1 MLLASREEVHTSS
14 QLACRMNQS
23 KTKLTVVSCLLL
35 AVATL
40 AIYSRVVHDPFIA
53 FDDETYVTHNMHVQ
67 AGMSW
72 KTVAWA
78 LTSTQ
83 QSNWHPLTWLS
94 HALDCQLYGLNP
106 AGHHF
111 TSLFIHTLNVL
122 LLFLLLLKVT
132 GCRWRSLLVAALFA
146 LHPLNVESVAWI
158 AERKNVLSTFF
169 FFCALGAYGWYA
181 LKPNIRRYLVVG
193 VLFALGLAAKPMVIT
208 LPFVLLL
215 LDFWPLQR
223 VQNWGR
229 ASLSPGKSRKQ
240 EIKTETLEPP
250 LTFPT
255 QPLSRL
261 VLEKLPLLLFC
272 VGSAVITVVAQRT
285 TAIRSLSQI
294 PLDDRLE
301 NALYSYALYIWK
313 AIWPTRLVLYYP
325 HPTDTLSVWQL
336 GLASLFLLG
345 VSAFAFR
352 GRFARPYL
360 IIGWLWYLGTLVPVI
375 GIVQVGDQAMA
386 DRYAYVPLIGIFVM
400 MVWGIADWADS
411 RDVAPGLRWAVSV
424 AILAALS
431 FLTWHQLGYWR
442 SDIDIWSHTLELT
455 KVNYLAETNLASA
468 LRKVGRAQEAL
479 PHYQAAEKLNP
490 GQPARH
496 INLAADLAESGH
508 LQEAISEYQIAAEL
522 TDQPRTLAR
531 VCESIAALSAALGDY
546 GTVRE
551 SYKQAWQADPQHRP
565 AMIQAMIDDTTARP
579 TPEGFYSL
587 GFLLE
592 QAGNLPQAREA
603 YAHAL
608 NLDPNF
614 REAKDALNALGAA
627 GNKLSGS

>member
-1 MLLASREEVHTSS
+1 MIQQLTYRMDQKKTKVTVICCVLLA
-14 QLACRMNQS
+14 L
-23 KTKLTVVSCLLL
+23 
-35 AVATL
+35 ATL
-40 AIYSRVVHDPFIA
+40 AIYSRVVRNPFIA
-53 FDDETYVTHNMHVQ
+53 FDDETYVTRNMHVQ
-67 AGMSW
+67 SGVSW
-72 KTVAWA
+72 KTVAWS

-94 HALDCQLYGLNP
+94 HALDCQLYGLNA

-111 TSLFIHTLNVL
+111 TSLFIHALNVL
-122 LLFLLLLKVT
+122 LLFLLLQKVT
-132 GCRWRSLLVAALFA
+132 GSRWRSLLVAGLFA

-158 AERKNVLSTFF
+158 AERKNVLSTFLF
-169 FFCALGAYGWYA
+169 FSALGAYGWYA
-181 LKPNIRRYLVVG
+181 LKPSIKRYLVVAT
-193 VLFALGLAAKPMVIT
+193 LFALGLAAKPMVIT

-229 ASLSPGKSRKQ
+229 SSLPLGGKSRKQ
-240 EIKTETLEPP
+240 QTNRDSFAPP
-250 LTFPT
+250 LTFPAL
-255 QPLSRL
+255 PASRL
-261 VLEKLPLLLFC
+261 LLEKLPLLAFAA
-272 VGSAVITVVAQRT
+272 GSAVITVIAQRT
-285 TAIRSLSQI
+285 SAIRSLTQI

-313 AIWPTRLVLYYP
+313 AVWPTRLVLYYP

-345 VSAFAFR
+345 VSVLVYKQR
-352 GRFARPYL
+352 SARPYL
-360 IIGWLWYLGTLVPVI
+360 VTGWLWYLGTLVPVI

-400 MVWGIADWADS
+400 VVWGIADWADS

-424 AILAALS
+424 AILAAFS
-431 FLTWHQLGYWR
+431 FLTWRQIGYWR
-442 SDIDIWSHTLELT
+442 SDIDVWSHTLELT

-468 LRKVGRAQEAL
+468 LRKVGRAAEAL

-496 INLAADLAESGH
+496 INLAADLAESGR
-508 LQEAISEYQIAAEL
+508 LQDAISEYRIAAEL

-531 VCESIAALSAALGDY
+531 VYESIAALSAALGDY
-546 GTVRE
+546 DAVRE
-551 SYKQAWQADPQHRP
+551 SYKQAWLADPQHRP
-565 AMIQAMIDDTTARP
+565 EMIRALIEDTTARP

-587 GFLLE
+587 GFLLQ
-592 QAGNLPQAREA
+592 QAGNVPDARDA
-603 YAHAL
+603 YARAL
-608 NLDPNF
+608 NLDPNL
-614 REAKDALNALGAA
+614 REAKDALNALGTV
-627 GNKLSGS
+627 GNKLGGS

>member
-1 MLLASREEVHTSS
+1 MD
-14 QLACRMNQS
+14 QK
-23 KTKLTVVSCLLL
+23 KTKLTVIGCGLL

-40 AIYSRVVHDPFIA
+40 AIYSRVVRNPFIA
-53 FDDETYVTHNMHVQ
+53 FDDETYVTRNIHVQ
-67 AGMSW
+67 SGVSW
-72 KTVAWA
+72 KTVSWS

-94 HALDCQLYGLNP
+94 HALDCQLYGMNP

-146 LHPLNVESVAWI
+146 VHPLNVESVAWV

-169 FFCALGAYGWYA
+169 FFFALGAYGWYA
-181 LKPNIRRYLVVG
+181 LKPGIKRYLVVAA
-193 VLFALGLAAKPMVIT
+193 LFVLGLAAKPMVIT
-208 LPFVLLL
+208 LPFILLL

-223 VQNWGR
+223 VQNWR
-229 ASLSPGKSRKQ
+229 RSSLPLAGKSGKQ
-240 EIKTETLEPP
+240 QTKRESFATP
-250 LTFPT
+250 LTFPAL
-255 QPLSRL
+255 PLSRL
-261 VLEKLPLLLFC
+261 LLEKLPLLLFSA
-272 VGSAVITVVAQRT
+272 GSAVITVIAQRT
-285 TAIRSLSQI
+285 SAIRSLTQI

-313 AIWPTRLVLYYP
+313 AVWPTRLALYYP

-336 GLASLFLLG
+336 ALAALFLLA
-345 VSAFAFR
+345 VSVLVYSQR
-352 GRFARPYL
+352 SARPYL
-360 IIGWLWYLGTLVPVI
+360 VTGWLWYLGTLVPVI

-400 MVWGIADWADS
+400 VVWGIADWADS
-411 RDVAPGLRWAVSV
+411 RDVSLGLRWAVCA
-424 AILAALS
+424 AILVAFS
-431 FLTWHQLGYWR
+431 FLTWRQIGYWR
-442 SDIDIWSHTLELT
+442 SDIDVWSHTLELT

-468 LRKVGRAQEAL
+468 LRKGGRAQEAL
-479 PHYQAAEKLNP
+479 PHYQAAETLNP

-508 LQEAISEYQIAAEL
+508 LQDAIAEYQIAAEL

-531 VCESIAALSAALGDY
+531 VYESIAALSAAIGDY
-546 GTVRE
+546 DTVRE
-551 SYKQAWQADPQHRP
+551 SYKQAWLADPQHRP
-565 AMIQAMIDDTTARP
+565 EMIGSLIEDTTARP

-587 GFLLE
+587 GFLLQ
-592 QAGNLPQAREA
+592 QAGNVTEARDA
-603 YAHAL
+603 YVRAL
-608 NLDPNF
+608 NLDPNLT
-614 REAKDALNALGAA
+614 EAKDALNALGTA
-627 GNKLSGS
+627 GNKSGS